1 MKTTAPTVTYVL
13 ICLAVSFS
21 SCNVRRV
28 SSPEYQAHEK
38 VRQQFIKRAK
48 TFVSEEELGQI
59 DETYFTGEGFH
70 DWFRF
75 PLVYPYEM
83 QMIDDLNDGAITG
96 GDAARVTG
104 ITHCAFDA
112 RVLVG
117 KDGDGWLLFEFESG
131 ELGSFTSKEDVMAE
145 AVKRGFDPEL
155 EILSVEEQFRRF
167 ANYR

>member
-1 MKTTAPTVTYVL
+1 MPTITYVS
-13 ICLAVSFS
+13 ICFAVLLS
-21 SCNVRRV
+21 SCGRCV

-38 VRQQFIKRAK
+38 VRQQFIKRARS
-48 TFVSEEELGQI
+48 FVPEGELDQI
-59 DETYFTGEGFH
+59 DESYFTGEGFR

-83 QMIDDLNDGAITG
+83 EMIDGLDDGSIAG
-96 GDAARVTG
+96 GDAARITG

-117 KDGDGWLLFEFESG
+117 KSEDGWLLFEFESG
-131 ELGSFTSKEDVMAE
+131 ELGSFTSKQDVMAE
-145 AVKRGFDPEL
+145 AVKRGFDPKI

-167 ANYR
+167 ASDW